1 MRSTAA
7 WVVALGALASVSC
20 ARRPEAASPRDEVDV
35 QPAPACASC
44 PSAPAP
50 SQAAPSPIE
59 PRGVPGSTSLSLEA
73 GPSQPPFDRWSTRRI
88 GASDP
93 DEGSPR
99 PKRAKKVDIDLVGAP
114 FDEVARL
121 LADAGRFNVVVEA
134 PGASSVTVRLRD
146 IEPYDALLAIAE
158 VRGIDVRYRRGVVI
172 VGAAKR

>member
-1 MRSTAA
+1 MRPTAA
-7 WVVALGALASVSC
+7 WVVALGALASASC
-20 ARRPEAASPRDEVDV
+20 ARRPEAASPRDEVAV
-35 QPAPACASC
+35 EPAPACASC

-50 SQAAPSPIE
+50 RGASQIE
-59 PRGVPGSTSLSLEA
+59 PRGVPGSTSLALEA

-172 VGAAKR
+172 VGAAKP